1 MKKLLLLILTA
12 VLLLSACANTPAKTE
27 LPSPTAEATNVLPT
41 PIVEVSS
48 KYTEVDAAV
57 RSYLSGWK
65 TERYQ
70 DMYSMLSQE
79 TRDSITEEAFEQRHR
94 QTYDSMTLKAM
105 EIDQLSSIVNAG
117 VSAQVAL
124 KIKYAT
130 NLFGTLER
138 ETLMDLTFEQN
149 SWKVK
154 WNDGMLMS
162 ELKDGNSLYVDYQ
175 VPARGN
181 IYDSKGYALVSQSE
195 AVSLGVVPGRVDPAT
210 ENEMLSL
217 LSNLTGYNTDT
228 IHDMYKNANPDWY
241 IAIGDVSAEQAQKVS
256 GQLNSFAGIV
266 VEKFKARYYVDNG
279 LAPHA
284 VGYVQP
290 IFAEDLEYYKRLG
303 YRGDEKIG
311 KSGLELWGER
321 YLAGEHGATLYVK
334 DPAGKTVTMLAKK
347 ESSPANSI
355 TTTIDARLQFLLQNS
370 MGENRG
376 AVIVMERDTGRILAI
391 VSSPGFNP
399 NIFEPTNENS
409 RDLTRVFN
417 DPAKPLL
424 NRATQGVYPLGSVF
438 KIITMAAAL
447 ETGVFQKDSSYYC
460 GSDWT
465 ELEGWRLYDWT
476 WQHDMPP
483 SGTLTLQEGL
493 MRSCNPWFWHIG
505 KVLWDDG
512 YTTSIYD
519 EAKGF
524 GLGEKTGIEIA
535 EDAGNLPKPEA
546 ITDNVQLAIGQ
557 SQLQTSAIQVVR
569 YIAAIGNGGTLY
581 KPTLIDKIVPV
592 DGTTPIYSFSPTP
605 NGTLP
610 VTQQN
615 LLDIQKAMVWVVADK
630 DGTAINVTR
639 TMTINIAG
647 KTGTAENPLGDSHAW
662 FAGYTWLNDPEKP
675 DIAVAVVLENAG
687 EGSQMAAPLFRRAVE
702 LYFRNYNISGYLMP
716 WEDRPYHLYQEES
729 STE

>member
-1 MKKLLLLILTA
+1 MKKPLL
-12 VLLLSACANTPAKTE
+12 VLLAVMFLLGACTKTTPTPESTPTE
-27 LPSPTAEATNVLPT
+27 VIPTALPT

-48 KYTEVDAAV
+48 KYAEVDEVVRTYLAA
-57 RSYLSGWK
+57 WK
-65 TERYQ
+65 AEHYA
-70 DMYSMLSQE
+70 DLYNMLSQE
-79 TRDSITEEAFEQRHR
+79 TRNNLTEEAFEQRHR
-94 QTYDSMTLKAM
+94 NAYDAMTLKAM
-105 EIDQLSSIVNAG
+105 EIDQLSSIVSPG

-130 NLFGTLER
+130 NLFGNLER
-138 ETLMDLTFEQN
+138 DSLMDMVFE
-149 SWKVK
+149 SDGWKVK
-154 WNDGMLMS
+154 WNDGMLMN
-162 ELKDGNSLYVDYQ
+162 ELKDGNTLYVDYQ
-175 VPARGN
+175 VPGRGN
-181 IYDSKGYALVSQSE
+181 IYDSKGYALVSQNE
-195 AVSLGVVPGRVDPAT
+195 AVSLGVVPGRIDAET
-210 ENEMLSL
+210 EGEMLSL
-217 LSNLTGYNTDT
+217 LSTLTGYDSDN
-228 IHDMYKNANPDWY
+228 IKAMYENANPDWY
-241 IAIGDVSAEQAQKVS
+241 IAIGDVSAEEAQKYS
-256 GQLNSFAGIV
+256 GQLNSFGGIV
-266 VEKFKARYYVDNG
+266 VDSFKARYYVDNG

-334 DPAGKTVTMLAKK
+334 DPAGKTVTMLAQK
-347 ESSPANSI
+347 ESAPANSI
-355 TTTIDARLQFLLQNS
+355 TTTLDARLQYLLQNS
-370 MGENRG
+370 MGEFRG
-376 AVIVMERDTGRILAI
+376 AMVVMERDTGRILAI
-391 VSSPGFNP
+391 VSNPPFNP

-409 RDLTRVFN
+409 SDLTRVFN

-438 KIITMAAAL
+438 KPITMAAAL
-447 ETGVFQKDSSYYC
+447 QTGVFQKDSSYYC

-483 SGTLTLQEGL
+483 SGNLTLQEGL

-524 GLGEKTGIEIA
+524 GLGERTGIEIA
-535 EDAGNLPKPEA
+535 EDAGNLPEPQA
-546 ITDNVQLAIGQ
+546 VTDNVQLAIGQ
-557 SQLQTSAIQVVR
+557 SQLQASPIQVVR
-569 YIAAIGNGGTLY
+569 YIAAIGNGGTLF
-581 KPTLIDKIVPV
+581 KPTLVEKIVPV
-592 DGTTPIYSFSPTP
+592 DGTTPIYTFTPTP

-610 VTQQN
+610 VTEENLNSIQQ
-615 LLDIQKAMVWVVADK
+615 AMVWVVADK
-630 DGTAINVTR
+630 DGTAIDVTR
-639 TMTINIAG
+639 TMNINIAG

-662 FAGYTWLNDPEKP
+662 FGGYTWLNDPNRP
-675 DIAVAVVLENAG
+675 DIAIAVVLENAG

-702 LYFRNYNISGYLMP
+702 LYFNNYNISGYLMP
-716 WEDRPYHLYQEES
+716 WEDRPYHLYQPETT
-729 STE
+729 TE